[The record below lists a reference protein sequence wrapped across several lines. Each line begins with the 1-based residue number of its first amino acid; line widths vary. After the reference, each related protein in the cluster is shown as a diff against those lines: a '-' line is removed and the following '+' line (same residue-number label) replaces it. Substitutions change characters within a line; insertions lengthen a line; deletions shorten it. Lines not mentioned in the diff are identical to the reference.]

1 MSMEAKNVVRL
12 MIAMASTGLI
22 KHHGK
27 VLEVFNHTS
36 LTHPLYRTGRRTWAA
51 FDSESPGVKMAM
63 IEFLAERRSARFGV
77 GYTYIDGKTLS
88 SSFISFVDEMVSNG
102 EITLCKIV

>member
-1 MSMEAKNVVRL
+1 MSMEATNVVRL

-27 VLEVFNHTS
+27 VLEALNHTS
-36 LTHPLYRTGRRTWAA
+36 LTHPLYRTGRRTWAV

-63 IEFLAERRSARFGV
+63 IEFLAERRSA

-88 SSFISFVDEMVSNG
+88 SSFISVVDEMVSNG